1 MNIFESKKLRIAA
14 HIAFWTFIWS
24 FMLLTTNTPTYTF
37 VHNVFDISID
47 TVLLMIPFYFNIYFL
62 IPRYFRKENKFL
74 YFFNLLL
81 LVPIGALF
89 YFFTV
94 RFTYHIIYNEPLIPT
109 ARLVLN
115 QNINISLWNVVLAL
129 CVSSFFKLAYDY
141 LYFNKYVKKVEN
153 EKLKFEISFL
163 KSQIN
168 PHFLF
173 NIINSIYF
181 QIDKNNLIAR
191 DSLEKLSN
199 LLRYTLYESDKET
212 VDIEKEISF
221 IKTYFE
227 LQKIRLEDH
236 NNINLNIDIKNNFKI
251 KPLLILPLIENAFK
265 HFSKLENGFIQVIIK
280 DINLK
285 KLSIEVKNSFANNEV
300 LNEHKGVGIQNLKQR
315 LSIFYRNDFDLI
327 IDKKEK
333 ELIYSATLIIPYD
346 Y

>member
-1 MNIFESKKLRIAA
+1 
-14 HIAFWTFIWS
+14 
-24 FMLLTTNTPTYTF
+24 MLLTTNTPSYTF

-47 TVLLMIPFYFNIYFL
+47 TVLLMIPFYFNMYFL
-62 IPRYFRKENKFL
+62 IPRYFRKENKLL
-74 YFFNLLL
+74 YFIYLLL

-89 YFFTV
+89 YFTTV
-94 RFTYHIIYNEPLIPT
+94 RFTYHLIYNEPFIPT
-109 ARLVLN
+109 VRLVLN

-129 CVSSFFKLAYDY
+129 CVSSFFKMTYDY

-153 EKLKFEISFL
+153 DKLKFEISFL

-181 QIDKNNLIAR
+181 QIDQNNLIAR

-199 LLRYTLYESDKET
+199 LLRYTLYESDKEN

-227 LQKIRLEDH
+227 LQKIRLEDCKH
-236 NNINLNIDIKNNFKI
+236 INLNIDIKNNFKI

-265 HFSKLENGFIQVIIK
+265 HFSKSQNGFIEVTIK

-285 KLSIEVKNSFANNEV
+285 KLAIAVKNSYINQEGIS
-300 LNEHKGVGIQNLKQR
+300 EHKGVGIQNLKQR
-315 LSIFYRNDFDLI
+315 LGIFYKNDFDFKI
-327 IDKKEK
+327 EKNEK
-333 ELIYSATLIIPYD
+333 ELIFSATLIIPYD